1 MRDSKIRVLSTFAL
15 TILLVV
21 LGGVGFVTVVNKVA
35 FQPQPMYTGL
45 PPQKVLLVHESTDG
59 DSRTTYDQV
68 VTSLD
73 YAKIAHED
81 VDVGEIQFSSL
92 EDYTAIV
99 IATESLS
106 HLGEGDALKIKE
118 YVAGGGGLAVFARA
132 RHPVLDEVF
141 GISGRRTP
149 GEVVVSTGIHF
160 AGDLLPGLEGLRI
173 EAQDTGTFESL
184 DVTPLDG
191 VEILATTGDGGLPL
205 VWRHKFGQ
213 GRVIYWNND
222 LLASKAFRGLA
233 VQSVMAVHSGAVMS
247 LVNVGLFHVD
257 GFPAPPPAGPLPQPL
272 PEAERGALDF
282 IYQRW
287 FPDMIGLAHKYGLK
301 YTWLTT
307 FSSSTGSEQSRD
319 ERTEPPWD
327 FAEWEE
333 ATIEIEG
340 HEVPFC
346 TYVAYQSVRSG
357 HELALQGYNRR
368 PLLLDRAGYTW
379 ASSEDDVTA
388 ALEAVGQRWQQD
400 SLGPLPVTC
409 VPPDGLYDESGL
421 AVLAAAL
428 PSVEV
433 VGSHAFGAFAKGG
446 EREFGPE
453 PWDENLFTIPRWT
466 SGYANQSYTR
476 LLALSELNTFG
487 AWTHYVRLDDVFDS
501 DADTP
506 WRGGMYDQLDELL
519 GWSEEHYPWLRH
531 LTTAEAYPELLN
543 YFDTGATYTFEKAYR
558 VTITFS
564 NHPTYLLLRLND
576 GRRLDMNSVVNAQIV
591 SYYEGEGYYQ
601 YVLRG
606 LAQEV
611 RLGLLIPTT
620 GS

>member
-1 MRDSKIRVLSTFAL
+1 MNNETMRDSKTRVFLTFIP
-15 TILLVV
+15 TILLVA
-21 LGGVGFVTVVNKVA
+21 LGVVGFVVVVNKVT
-35 FQPQPMYTGL
+35 FQPRPTYTGL
-45 PPQKVLLVHESTDG
+45 PPQKVLLVHDSTDG
-59 DSRTTYDQV
+59 AREMTYDQV
-68 VTSLD
+68 TIGLD

-81 VDVGEIQFSSL
+81 VDVGEIQFVSL

-99 IATESLS
+99 IVTESLS
-106 HLGEGDALKIKE
+106 RLGEGEALRIKE

-132 RHPVLDEVF
+132 RNPALDEVF
-141 GISGRRTP
+141 GISGRRTS
-149 GEVVVSTGIHF
+149 GEVTVSTGIHF
-160 AGDLLPGLEGLRI
+160 VGDLLPGLEGLRI
-173 EAQDTGTFESL
+173 EAQDTGIFKAL
-184 DVTPLDG
+184 DVTTLDG
-191 VEILATTGDGGLPL
+191 AEVFATTGDGGIPL
-205 VWRHKFGQ
+205 VWRQKFGQ
-213 GRVIYWNND
+213 GRVIYWNSD

-247 LVNVGLFHVD
+247 LVNAGTFHVD

-282 IYQRW
+282 IYQQW
-287 FPDMIGLAHKYGLK
+287 FPDMIGLARKYGLK

-307 FSSSTGSEQSRD
+307 FSRD
-319 ERTEPPWD
+319 DRTEPPWD
-327 FAEWEE
+327 FDEWEE
-333 ATIEIEG
+333 ATVEIEG

-346 TYVAYQSVRSG
+346 AYVAYQAVRGG
-357 HELALQGYNRR
+357 HELALQGYDRR
-368 PLLLDRAGYTW
+368 PLRLDLWGN
-379 ASSEDDVTA
+379 SEDNITA
-388 ALEAVGQRWQQD
+388 ALEAAGQRWQQD
-400 SLGPLPVTC
+400 SLGPLPVTY
-409 VPPDGLYDESGL
+409 VPPDGLYDKAGL
-421 AVLAAAL
+421 SVLAAAL
-428 PSVEV
+428 PSVKI
-433 VGSHAFGAFAKGG
+433 VGSRAFGVFEEGG

-453 PWDENLFTIPRWT
+453 PWDEKLFTVPRWT
-466 SGYANQSYTR
+466 SGYAGGSYTR

-487 AWTHYVRLDDVFDS
+487 AWTHYVRLDDVFEA

-543 YFDTGATYTFEKAYR
+543 YFDTDATYTFDEAYQ

-606 LAQEV
+606 LDEQV

-620 GS
+620 E